1 MKTAIEMLRN
11 DTAVWRGDPPSVAA
25 AILQRSTRFT
35 EKENP
40 NLNYSRNLQPLNQS
54 FSYAW
59 QMLTTV
65 VKSSQRSKLIIKIE
79 TVRV

>member
-35 EKENP
+35 EKKTQFELFKKFATVKP
-40 NLNYSRNLQPLNQS
+40 VVLICLTDADHRSKII
-54 FSYAW
+54 
-59 QMLTTV
+59 TTV
-65 VKSSQRSKLIIKIE
+65 EIDYQD
-79 TVRV
+79 